1 MKKLFD
7 YKDFE
12 NKLNELGVYADGIGR
27 FDNYLTDI
35 QNDKKTL
42 ENFSKEINILKD
54 IIINLDIEDIK
65 FYNPYKDNEN
75 FYIDID
81 VNQYH
86 TLSKSI
92 ERFLKNIEKYNETL
106 YNKIIADYYNYDDT
120 NLIFRFDVQIE
131 RNDFNKFHFPLS
143 LPPFMKN
150 LGLGKK
156 IVLVSVLKFDYCL
169 FRYSDS
175 DELKMVVDSLVRR
188 TDIFSFMKDKEVMI
202 FKDDFNIINNI
213 LKNWLVDYNDVIL
226 DKDFLDKYK
235 DEIIKDEFLKNLYK
249 DKL

>member
-1 MKKLFD
+1 MKEKISNIDISDILIAD
-7 YKDFE
+7 Y
-12 NKLNELGVYADGIGR
+12 
-27 FDNYLTDI
+27 
-35 QNDKKTL
+35 
-42 ENFSKEINILKD
+42 
-54 IIINLDIEDIK
+54 
-65 FYNPYKDNEN
+65 YKDNEN
-75 FYIDID
+75 YE
-81 VNQYH
+81 
-86 TLSKSI
+86 I
-92 ERFLKNIEKYNETL
+92 EFT
-106 YNKIIADYYNYDDT
+106 NKIGILLTSLKKYIRYIEENNEKLYDYIVLNYFND
-120 NLIFRFDVQIE
+120 NYLNFRFDVQIE

-156 IVLVSVLKFDYCL
+156 IVLASVLKFDYCL

-188 TDIFSFMKDKEVMI
+188 CDIFSFMKDKEVMI

-213 LKNWLVDYNDVIL
+213 LKDWLVDYNDVIL

>member
-12 NKLNELGVYADGIGR
+12 NKLNELGVYADGISR

-42 ENFSKEINILKD
+42 KNFSKEINILKEKISNID
-54 IIINLDIEDIK
+54 ISDILIAD
-65 FYNPYKDNEN
+65 YYKDNEN
-75 FYIDID
+75 YE
-81 VNQYH
+81 
-86 TLSKSI
+86 I
-92 ERFLKNIEKYNETL
+92 EFT
-106 YNKIIADYYNYDDT
+106 NKIGILLTSLKKYIRYIEENNEKLYDYIVLNYFND
-120 NLIFRFDVQIE
+120 NYLNFRFDVQIE

-156 IVLVSVLKFDYCL
+156 IVLASVLKFDYCL

-188 TDIFSFMKDKEVMI
+188 CDIFSFMKDKEVMI

-213 LKNWLVDYNDVIL
+213 LKDWLVDYNDVIL